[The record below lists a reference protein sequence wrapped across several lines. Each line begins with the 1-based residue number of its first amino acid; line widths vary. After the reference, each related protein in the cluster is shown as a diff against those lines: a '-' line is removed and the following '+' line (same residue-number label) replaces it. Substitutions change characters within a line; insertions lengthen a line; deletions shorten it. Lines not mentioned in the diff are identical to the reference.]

1 MKVKLYNRQPF
12 TNPAETKTLDITPMT
27 LVTGDN
33 NSGKSLLIKSIV
45 QSLDYRVHNSR
56 VIDPT
61 GDNRLWEKSTAYYIQ
76 NLNLP
81 ISIPIPVWNEEQNN
95 YTFVKP
101 ANAESNFCSILQRW
115 FVYFGLGRISLM
127 DRDYYKVMQVNGVDI
142 RDLGRGCNHL
152 IAIVI
157 QVLSALLCKTSI
169 LCVINPETFL
179 CPELQAKLTDFL
191 IQITTQSSCYVLIET
206 HSDHII
212 NRTVLRCMENPLT
225 YTKSNIL
232 FLTKEN
238 NSSVK
243 ISNICID
250 PYIGLKDNSPN
261 FFTLYG
267 NEVKH
272 ILDVGYE
279 NLRKDKEV

>member
-45 QSLDYRVHNSR
+45 QSLDYRVYNSL

-76 NLNLP
+76 NLKSP
-81 ISIPIPVWNEEQNN
+81 MSIPIPVRDEEQNN

-101 ANAESNFCSILQRW
+101 DNSESNFYQILQHW
-115 FVYFGLGRISLM
+115 FTYFGLGRISLM
-127 DRDYYKVMQVNGVDI
+127 DRDYYKVMQIDGVDI
-142 RDLGRGCNHL
+142 RDLGRGYNHL

-157 QVLSALLCKTSI
+157 QVLSALLCKASI

-212 NRTVLRCMENPLT
+212 NRTVLRCVQDTTIIGKTSILYLSAPVNSLVPI
-225 YTKSNIL
+225 YNI
-232 FLTKEN
+232 
-238 NSSVK
+238 
-243 ISNICID
+243 NID
-250 PYIGLKDNSPN
+250 SHIGIKDAPEN

-267 NEVKH
+267 KDLAE
-272 ILDVGYE
+272 ILHYGYH
-279 NLRKDKEV
+279 NMLNDNN

>member
-45 QSLDYRVHNSR
+45 QSLDYRVYNSR

-127 DRDYYKVMQVNGVDI
+127 DRDYYKVMQIDGVDI
-142 RDLGRGCNHL
+142 RDLGRGYNHL

-157 QVLSALLCKTSI
+157 QVLSALLCKASI

-191 IQITTQSSCYVLIET
+191 IQITAQSSCYVLIET

-212 NRTVLRCMENPLT
+212 NRTVLRCVQDTTIIGKTSILYLSTPVNSLVPI
-225 YTKSNIL
+225 YNI
-232 FLTKEN
+232 
-238 NSSVK
+238 
-243 ISNICID
+243 NID
-250 PYIGLKDNSPN
+250 SHIGIKDAPEN

-267 NEVKH
+267 KDLAE
-272 ILDVGYE
+272 ILNCGYH
-279 NLRKDKEV
+279 NMLKDR

>member
-45 QSLDYRVHNSR
+45 QSLDYRVYNSR

-76 NLNLP
+76 NLKSP
-81 ISIPIPVWNEEQNN
+81 MSIPIPVWDEEQSN

-101 ANAESNFCSILQRW
+101 ANAESNFYQILQHW

-127 DRDYYKVMQVNGVDI
+127 DRDYYKVMQIDGVDI
-142 RDLGRGCNHL
+142 RDLGRGYNHL

-157 QVLSALLCKTSI
+157 QVLSALLCKASI

-191 IQITTQSSCYVLIET
+191 IQITTQNSCYVLIET

-212 NRTVLRCMENPLT
+212 NRTVLRCVQDTTIIGKTSILYLSTPVNSLVPIH
-225 YTKSNIL
+225 NI
-232 FLTKEN
+232 
-238 NSSVK
+238 
-243 ISNICID
+243 NID
-250 PYIGLKDNSPN
+250 SHIGIKDAPEN

-267 NEVKH
+267 KDLAE
-272 ILDVGYE
+272 ILHCGYC
-279 NLRKDKEV
+279 NMLKDNK